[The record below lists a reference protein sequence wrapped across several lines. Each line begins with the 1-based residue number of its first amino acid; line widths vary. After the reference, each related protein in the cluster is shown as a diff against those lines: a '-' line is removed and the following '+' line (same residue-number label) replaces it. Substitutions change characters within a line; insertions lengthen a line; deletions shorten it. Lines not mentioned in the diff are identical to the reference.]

1 VEGDRIKENG
11 EEAQIWWKYYVL
23 MCENRKMRL
32 LKPFPEWGKKKRMM
46 ELVNSS
52 MKYCKDF

>member
-32 LKPFPEWGKKKRMM
+32 LKPFPEWGK
-46 ELVNSS
+46 
-52 MKYCKDF
+52 